1 MVLILTSV
9 VGRCFNDHS
18 HHHSHMRHRGL
29 LCCCAAVLLSQVTI
43 EWDDDE
49 AYDLASATPALG
61 RSLSAKPQVPF
72 AALEI
77 RNADRPASMQVRPPP
92 PPNQPCLVQQLSARL
107 PGRLRVCHA
116 RCVRVCVCLCIDLS
130 SPC

>member
-1 MVLILTSV
+1 V
-9 VGRCFNDHS
+9 
-18 HHHSHMRHRGL
+18 L

-92 PPNQPCLVQQLSARL
+92 PEPTLPRAAAVCEASRAPACLSVLTQ
-107 PGRLRVCHA
+107 V
-116 RCVRVCVCLCIDLS
+116 D
-130 SPC
+130 